1 MSLIG
6 EWRAS
11 RERRQRAER
20 YLSALLA
27 PPDASDVDWLAGLT
41 GNRDGA
47 AQELAFARRAVGLI
61 VAERDALDDRTAS
74 DVAHALT
81 AVIDAEARRSPA
93 AAPEW
98 AARWRAYTA
107 ALAVRGQVEAPATR
121 LGRVLLEG
129 AGVGQPGTESVERA
143 AQFIASHRARA
154 NEVLRSVF
162 GVASLP
168 DDIRPSALRP

>member
-41 GNRDGA
+41 GNRDRA
-47 AQELAFARRAVGLI
+47 VQELVFARRAVGLI

-81 AVIDAEARRSPA
+81 SVIDAEARRSPSA
-93 AAPEW
+93 GPEW
-98 AARWRAYTA
+98 ASRWRAYTA
-107 ALAVRGQVEAPATR
+107 ALALRGQADAPATR

-129 AGVGQPGTESVERA
+129 AGIVDPRPEALERA

-168 DDIRPSALRP
+168 DDVRPSALRH

>member
-1 MSLIG
+1 MGLIG

-27 PPDASDVDWLAGLT
+27 PPDASDVDWLAALN
-41 GNRDGA
+41 GNRERA
-47 AQELAFARRAVGLI
+47 MQELAFARRAVGLI

-74 DVAHALT
+74 DVTHALI
-81 AVIDAEARRSPA
+81 AVVDAESRRSPT
-93 AAPEW
+93 AAPDW
-98 AARWRAYTA
+98 ASRWRAYTA
-107 ALAVRGQVEAPATR
+107 ALAVRGQVDTPAVR

-129 AGVGQPGTESVERA
+129 AGVSHPDAETLDRA
-143 AQFIASHRARA
+143 AQFIGSHRARA
-154 NEVLRSVF
+154 NEALRDAF

-168 DDIRPSALRP
+168 DDVRPSALRH

>member
-27 PPDASDVDWLAGLT
+27 PTDAPDVDWLASLT
-41 GNRDGA
+41 GDRDRA
-47 AQELAFARRAVGLI
+47 VLELALARRAVGLI
-61 VAERDALDDRTAS
+61 VAERDALDDQTAS
-74 DVAHALT
+74 DVAHALL
-81 AVIDAEARRSPA
+81 AVVDAEARRSREAGPA
-93 AAPEW
+93 W
-98 AARWRAYTA
+98 HARWRAYTA
-107 ALAVRGQVEAPATR
+107 ALAVRGQLEAPATR

-129 AGVGQPGTESVERA
+129 AGVAEPTADALDRA
-143 AQFIASHRARA
+143 AQFISSHRARA
-154 NEVLRSVF
+154 NEALRSAF

-168 DDIRPSALRP
+168 DDVRPSALRH